1 MCDLPRAPGTDP
13 PAQDPHPSRATPD
26 LCGGPGWAVI
36 YAMMLAYPH

>member
-1 MCDLPRAPGTDP
+1 MCDLPQAPGTDP

-26 LCGGPGWAVI
+26 LCGGPGWGVT